1 MDNLIHTFPVI
12 LSSLI
17 STKKILHGFTGI
29 KSLVLG
35 VCGSFPCSLWTR
47 VFGVYIILR
56 VDTKVVELSE
66 GLDDEADMGLHFW
79 IG

>member
-1 MDNLIHTFPVI
+1 MIHTFPII

-17 STKKILHGFTGI
+17 STKKILHGFTDI

-35 VCGSFPCSLWTR
+35 VCGSFPWSLWTR
-47 VFGVYIILR
+47 VFGVYIIRR

-66 GLDDEADMGLHFW
+66 SVDDEGN
-79 IG
+79 IGFQFRIG